1 MAIVISPKTETKIN
15 EKHAVTR
22 REVEQCFEN
31 ILGRFLYDTRE
42 KHDTDPKTQWFISQ
56 TNTDRILKVA
66 FVFRDGNFY
75 IRTAY
80 EPNQQEVDLYISK
93 H

>member
-1 MAIVISPKTETKIN
+1 MAVVISPKIETKIN
-15 EKHAVTR
+15 EKHAVNR
-22 REVEQCFEN
+22 REVEQCFDN
-31 ILGRFLYDTRE
+31 ILGKFLYDTRE

-56 TNTDRILKVA
+56 TNADRILKVV

-93 H
+93 N

>member
-1 MAIVISPKTETKIN
+1 MAIVISQKIEDKLK
-15 EKHAVTR
+15 EKHSVNR
-22 REVEQCFEN
+22 REVEQCFDN
-31 ILGRFLYDTRE
+31 ILGKFLYDTRE
-42 KHDTDPKTQWFISQ
+42 KHDTDPRTQWFISQ
-56 TNTDRILKVA
+56 TNNDRILKVV
-66 FVFRDGNFY
+66 FVFKDGNFY